1 VQPVGPESSFE
12 LDLSAE
18 EDRLTEERFL
28 SEERRLSED
37 HITVLGHDAALGPIF
52 CQAPFDCIGG
62 TIANS
67 QAGTVIDFLIDI
79 FFMLYMFKGLGEICD
94 SYFMDSLEEIS
105 EALQLSPDVAGATF
119 MAAGSSAPELFTS
132 ISTTFFIVSD
142 GGVGTIIG
150 SAIFN
155 IFFIVGATGFFACK
169 NGVVLDIW
177 WYPLTRDTIFYLISI
192 GLLMWVLMD
201 EEVEVYESAI
211 MWFTYLVYIG
221 YMLINPKVVDMLGG
235 EPGKAEAVEAY
246 AVSDLE
252 KGEDK
257 KVETNGAAKEEK
269 ENGAAPPVIVKTE
282 EAKPEEDS
290 AEKDNTE
297 KDNTEKEPA
306 EDTGKGSLEVPG
318 ATGENPGG
326 LSPSASPRGSKV
338 HFSLHGLEQEEVA
351 EERRKSKEV
360 AEAQADTETPEGGG
374 EKAEEKAE
382 EEEDEPKSCIDRFDP
397 ISRLWAVT
405 MPSKEHYW
413 MLFFMSVFWIMI
425 LSYIMVDAC
434 ARMGYILNV
443 PTFFMGLIFLAAGTS
458 IPDALA
464 SIAVAK
470 QGEGNM
476 AISNALG
483 SNVFD
488 ILLGLGVPW
497 TLGILT
503 KGRNIIFFGASDY
516 LVEWIIIL
524 TLVVV
529 VFFLVL
535 ILNKWKLTQKLG
547 GVFFGCYFVYVAYAV
562 IRQYA

>member
-1 VQPVGPESSFE
+1 
-12 LDLSAE
+12 
-18 EDRLTEERFL
+18 
-28 SEERRLSED
+28 
-37 HITVLGHDAALGPIF
+37 
-52 CQAPFDCIGG
+52 
-62 TIANS
+62 
-67 QAGTVIDFLIDI
+67 
-79 FFMLYMFKGLGEICD
+79 
-94 SYFMDSLEEIS
+94 
-105 EALQLSPDVAGATF
+105 
-119 MAAGSSAPELFTS
+119 
-132 ISTTFFIVSD
+132 
-142 GGVGTIIG
+142 
-150 SAIFN
+150 
-155 IFFIVGATGFFACK
+155 
-169 NGVVLDIW
+169 
-177 WYPLTRDTIFYLISI
+177 
-192 GLLMWVLMD
+192 
-201 EEVEVYESAI
+201 
-211 MWFTYLVYIG
+211 
-221 YMLINPKVVDMLGG
+221 
-235 EPGKAEAVEAY
+235 
-246 AVSDLE
+246 
-252 KGEDK
+252 
-257 KVETNGAAKEEK
+257 
-269 ENGAAPPVIVKTE
+269 
-282 EAKPEEDS
+282 
-290 AEKDNTE
+290 
-297 KDNTEKEPA
+297 
-306 EDTGKGSLEVPG
+306 
-318 ATGENPGG
+318 
-326 LSPSASPRGSKV
+326 
-338 HFSLHGLEQEEVA
+338 VA

-476 AISNALG
+476 AISDALG